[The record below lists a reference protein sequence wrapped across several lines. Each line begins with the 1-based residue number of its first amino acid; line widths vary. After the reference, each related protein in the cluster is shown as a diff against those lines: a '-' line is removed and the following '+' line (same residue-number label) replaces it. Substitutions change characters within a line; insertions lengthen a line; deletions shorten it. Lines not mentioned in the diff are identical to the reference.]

1 MPIWQACLW
10 GLLGAGLV
18 EVRALWAAF
27 QPSRTPRWPW
37 RDGRGRSQVSGY
49 AVAVVCRFGMA
60 TGLDA
65 VYAAAHQIATLGAVT
80 MGVAAPLVIQQ
91 MAVRAEVRAPD
102 NAAAGD
108 AERAEPGEARKSWRS
123 PLRWARDPP
132 REVGMATDWRAAL
145 RTARRQLRG
154 DTSLA
159 LPPQESWWG
168 WFRAA
173 LAFQPAHEPA
183 QDVQLPPGGGRQML
197 FSARGE
203 VIPQAEETADDRPVE
218 GVPAADADHGA
229 A

>member
-65 VYAAAHQIATLGAVT
+65 VYAAAHQIAGPLGAVT

-108 AERAEPGEARKSWRS
+108 AERAEPGEAR
-123 PLRWARDPP
+123 
-132 REVGMATDWRAAL
+132 EVVA
-145 RTARRQLRG
+145 
-154 DTSLA
+154 
-159 LPPQESWWG
+159 
-168 WFRAA
+168 
-173 LAFQPAHEPA
+173 QPAPLGQGPA
-183 QDVQLPPGGGRQML
+183 TGGGN
-197 FSARGE
+197 GY
-203 VIPQAEETADDRPVE
+203 
-218 GVPAADADHGA
+218 
-229 A
+229 